1 MKKKLTLI
9 LLVLSLLVTLLVGFT
24 IKASLM
30 RLEIVNKS
38 AYPAH
43 LWLTE
48 FTPGAQ
54 ALQTYYLNVDS
65 VSSLTGVWNVKVYTL
80 VRGLYNLQLDYCDLE
95 QPTYFQL
102 DLTKSYMRFVIPAC
116 AAVPNAGEANV
127 IKLNPNLY
135 PPDEDGVGL
144 TYILIDYPFKWRY

>member
-1 MKKKLTLI
+1 MRKLTLV
-9 LLVLSLLVTLLVGFT
+9 LLMFSLLAVLLVGFAV
-24 IKASLM
+24 KPSLM

-43 LWLTE
+43 LWLSE

-54 ALQTYYLNVDS
+54 ALQTYYLSADS
-65 VSSLTGVWNVKVYTL
+65 ASSFTGVWNVKVYTL
-80 VRGLYNLQLDYCDLE
+80 VRGLYNMELQYCDLE
-95 QPTYFQL
+95 HSTYFQL

-116 AAVPNAGEANV
+116 ATYPNPGEADV
-127 IKLNPNLY
+127 LKLNPNLY